1 VAVAA
6 ELVRPPVATPPGLV
20 VSVNWLAENRTHPN
34 IVVLHVGNEVSYQ
47 AGHIPGARFFALATF
62 APEREG
68 LSTEI
73 PEAAALADALE
84 SEGISS
90 DSRIVVYSTAPQ
102 PQLAARLY
110 ITLDHFGM
118 GSNVSLLDGGLVAWR
133 AEERPLS
140 MEAEA
145 PAVRGAVQLTARS
158 DVLADYTYV
167 QAHLGDPSVAI
178 VDARDTRFWSGEERN
193 QQRAAR
199 AGRVPGAKNVVYS
212 SLVDEQGRLLAADQ
226 LAARFAEA
234 GVQPG
239 QPVVTYCHVGQQ
251 ASLVFLAARLLGHEA
266 RLYDGSYED
275 WSRRPELP
283 VEPSQP

>member
-1 VAVAA
+1 
-6 ELVRPPVATPPGLV
+6 
-20 VSVNWLAENRTHPN
+20 
-34 IVVLHVGNEVSYQ
+34 
-47 AGHIPGARFFALATF
+47 
-62 APEREG
+62 

-84 SEGISS
+84 SAGISS
-90 DSRIVVYSTAPQ
+90 GSRIIVYSTAPQ

-110 ITLDHFGM
+110 ITLDQFGM

-133 AEERPLS
+133 AEDRPLS
-140 MEAEA
+140 TEAEA
-145 PAVRGAVQLTARS
+145 PPAGRGAVRLSPRS
-158 DVLADYTYV
+158 DVLVDYTYV
-167 QAHLGDPSVAI
+167 QSHLGDPSVAI
-178 VDARDTRFWSGEERN
+178 VDARDTRFWTGEERN

-212 SLVDEQGRLLAADQ
+212 SLVDEQGRLLGADQ

-239 QPVVTYCHVGQQ
+239 QSLVTYCHVGQQ
-251 ASLVFLAARLLGHEA
+251 ASLVFLAARLLGHQV

-283 VEPSQP
+283 VEPPQP